1 MRHVLWVLGAGAL
14 VACSTDEFASSD
26 AGDGGPADVAVDRA
40 TQDASNDGASDATID
55 AVDAWAPPAPIDCN
69 KVSGALL
76 CADFEKF
83 SVDQGWTTTNQVGNG
98 TLALDA
104 TQFYS
109 SSHSAASTLPGFQGP
124 AAAELAFAWSDP
136 GAAQAV
142 TLRYAFRVETKVA
155 VRISLLT
162 FTAQIGTAK
171 YALSVTGQQEL
182 MLDVSDGNGAQGVQ
196 IGYYAIGTWNHV
208 SLEVRPSTNPG
219 FTVSL
224 DGTQKSGS
232 GPAALGNAKNR
243 DIRVGAQLS
252 VASNVPT
259 TVRFDDV
266 LYTAQ

>member
-1 MRHVLWVLGAGAL
+1 MRHALWVLGAGAL

-40 TQDASNDGASDATID
+40 TQDASNDGVSDATID